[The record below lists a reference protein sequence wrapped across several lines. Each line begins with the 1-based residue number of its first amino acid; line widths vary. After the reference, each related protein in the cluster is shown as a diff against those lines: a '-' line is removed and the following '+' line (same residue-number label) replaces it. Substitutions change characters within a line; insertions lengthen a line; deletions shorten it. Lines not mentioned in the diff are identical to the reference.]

1 MAIPYRREIDGL
13 RALAVIPVILF
24 HAGISGFSG
33 GFIGVDVFFVISG
46 YLIASILILENDQ
59 KNFSVIRFYE
69 RRARRILPAL
79 FVVMFVSVVI
89 ALLITTPKDMKDFSI
104 SLASVPIFSSNVL
117 FWNLS
122 GYFDTSSEL
131 KPMLHTWSLAVE
143 EQYYI
148 VFPLLLLAMWR
159 FGRAPIV
166 ALLVVLGLA
175 SLTYSQ
181 LWLKDS
187 PDAVFYLLHARSWE
201 MIAGALAAFY
211 CSRVGPIPRCGIF
224 SQALSIIG
232 LGMILYAIV
241 NFDEK
246 TPFPG
251 AYALIPVVGAVLII
265 VFCDSRSFVGRL
277 LSLRPVVFIGLISYS
292 AYLWHQPLFAFA
304 RLSSTETLGHDQ
316 IFFLIAL
323 TGVLAY
329 LSWKYIEAPFRNK
342 ERVSRN
348 QVFSYGAAGSVA
360 FLAIG
365 LAGYHTNGFEQRL
378 TSDQAN
384 LLSFERQDMGKYSR
398 LKKCFLD
405 QSQDPESFSSEC
417 YGASKGGVVIWGD
430 SHAAALSYGLIK
442 SEKNVTQLTAGSCPP
457 LKDVTIEWRPK
468 CRSVNDFAI
477 NKIVEIKPS
486 VLVMHANWD
495 TYHWQKPVEEIAKT
509 VSYIHEKTPGT
520 RIFVVGL
527 VPKWPVA
534 LPTYMFKNGVYLD
547 KEHYMKTSLYGV
559 VEDWDRRLGSAAGSS
574 GYQYFSVFKE
584 LCREGECKAS
594 LDVDGEIVPT
604 AWDYGHYTRGG
615 SIAVARKLVEA
626 INSEH

>member
-24 HAGISGFSG
+24 HAGIPGFSG

-46 YLIASILILENDQ
+46 FLITSILISENEQ
-59 KNFSVIRFYE
+59 KKFSVLNFYE

-79 FVVMFVSVVI
+79 FLVMMVSVAI
-89 ALLITTPKDMKDFSI
+89 AWFTTTPKDMKDFSL
-104 SLASVPIFSSNVL
+104 SLASVPLFSSNFL
-117 FWNLS
+117 FWSLS

-148 VFPLLLLAMWR
+148 IFPIVLLSMWR
-159 FGRAPIV
+159 FGRGAIV
-166 ALLVVLGLA
+166 ALLICIGI
-175 SLTYSQ
+175 SSFSYSQ
-181 LWLKDS
+181 FWLKDS
-187 PDAVFYLLHARSWE
+187 PDAIFYLLHARCWE
-201 MIAGALAAFY
+201 LIVGALVAFY
-211 CSRVGPIPRCGIF
+211 CYYQRHNISSGVFG
-224 SQALSIIG
+224 QL
-232 LGMILYAIV
+232 LGMIGLV
-241 NFDEK
+241 MVGLSVFRFDEK

-251 AYALIPVVGAVLII
+251 AYALIPVIGSVLII
-265 VFCDSRSFVGRL
+265 VFADSKTLVGRI
-277 LSLRPVVFIGLISYS
+277 LSLKPVVFVGLISYS

-304 RLSSTETLGHDQ
+304 RLGETEKLGIDKVA
-316 IFFLIAL
+316 FLIGL
-323 TGVLAY
+323 TLALAY
-329 LSWKYIEAPFRNK
+329 ISWRYVEAPFRSK
-342 ERVSRN
+342 DKISRRKI
-348 QVFSYGAAGSVA
+348 FAYSAAGSVA

-365 LAGYHTNGFEQRL
+365 LTGYHTNGFENRL
-378 TSDQAN
+378 TDEQAI

-405 QSQDPESFSSEC
+405 QGQDPESFSKEC
-417 YGASKGGVVIWGD
+417 YGSAHGGIVIWGD

-442 SEKNVTQLTAGSCPP
+442 QEKNVTQLTAGSCPP

-477 NKIVEIKPS
+477 NKIVEMKPS

-495 TYHWQKPVEEIAKT
+495 TYHWQNPVEEIAKT
-509 VSYIHEKTPGT
+509 VAYIHEKTPGT
-520 RIFVVGL
+520 RVVVVGL

-534 LPTYMFKNGVYLD
+534 LPTYMFKKGVHLD

-559 VEDWDRRLGSAAGSS
+559 IEDWDKRIGSASGKS

-615 SIAVARKLVEA
+615 SIAVARKLVDA
-626 INSEH
+626 IHSGH